1 MDGQAAAVTSSHTG
15 VADVSRE
22 VAFEAYVAARQR
34 TLLRTAVMLT
44 GDVHAA
50 EDLLQTA
57 LARLY
62 LSWDRV
68 HQDARMDAY
77 VRRIMVNQHTAWW
90 RRAWRRKEL
99 PVAELREDAASST
112 SSGSSTAEGTVD
124 GVAERD
130 ALWQHVHRL
139 PPRQRAAVV
148 LRFYEDL
155 TEAQTAEV
163 LGCAVGTVK
172 SQTSRALHTLRA
184 ALAAERGTP

>member
-1 MDGQAAAVTSSHTG
+1 MDGQATAVTKPRTG
-15 VADVSRE
+15 VADASRE
-22 VAFEAYVAARQR
+22 IAFEAYVAARQR

-68 HQDARMDAY
+68 RQDTSMDAY

-99 PVAELREDAASST
+99 PVAMVREDAASPASPT
-112 SSGSSTAEGTVD
+112 TEGTVE

-172 SQTSRALHTLRA
+172 SQTSRALHSLRA
-184 ALAAERGTP
+184 ALAAERGLS